1 MLASTLRSKVKLQEK
16 TITQG
21 PLGQTITWKP
31 VHEYHARVIPLDV
44 RAIAQYMQRN
54 TQVTH
59 KIILRGA
66 VEVNLGS
73 HRLLHKGKTYQ
84 PQQSAKHADG
94 ITEIV
99 VLEI

>member
-1 MLASTLRSKVKLQEK
+1 MLASMLRSKVKLQEK

-21 PLGQTITWKP
+21 PLGQVVTWKP
-31 VHEYHARVIPLDV
+31 IHEYYARVIPLDV
-44 RAIAQYMQRN
+44 RTIAQFMQLN

-73 HRLLHKGKTYQ
+73 HRILYEDKTYQ
-84 PQQSAKHADG
+84 PQQSAKHVNG
-94 ITEIV
+94 VTELI